1 MAKKQIR
8 HLREGQTEF
17 QKVFSRLCET
27 RSAWQ
32 VWSDFVE
39 MVAISI
45 SNAVEIREKVKQERE
60 ARYMTIIRTYTKK
73 EQAVFPELVGIL
85 VQALQRNP
93 EQDFLGEMFMAME
106 LGNHWK
112 GQFFTPYS
120 LCKAM
125 AAGTVSNAGEKLM
138 VKDWIGIHDPACG
151 AGATLIG
158 ARNHLELAGIG
169 GTKAFFVGQDIDRT
183 AAMMCYI
190 QLSLLGCAGYVVVG
204 DTLNHPVQGPL
215 LWPTPTE
222 YQDIWFLPLTFL
234 EPAWVL
240 RLSRT
245 WRGLDTEAEAD
256 CDEPVTAASPE
267 DEICDEP
274 VTEEP
279 PALMV
284 PVPGEKG
291 TLKVIEDPP
300 SPVEPEPAPEP
311 EQNVSFMDTES
322 GQLTLF

>member
-27 RSAWQ
+27 INAWQ

-45 SNAVEIREKVKQERE
+45 SNAVEIREQVKQERE
-60 ARYMTIIRTYTKK
+60 ARYMTIIGTYSKK
-73 EQAVFPELVGIL
+73 DQAVFPELVGIL

-120 LCKAM
+120 LCKTM

-158 ARNHLELAGIG
+158 ARNHLSLAGIG

-204 DTLNHPVQGPL
+204 DTIAHPIQGPI

-222 YQDIWFLPLTFL
+222 YQDVWFLPTTFL

-245 WRGLDTEAEAD
+245 WRGLDTEEEAD
-256 CDEPVTAASPE
+256 CHEPVTAAPPE
-267 DEICDEP
+267 EEICDET
-274 VTEEP
+274 VQECEP
-279 PALMV
+279 P
-284 PVPGEKG
+284 
-291 TLKVIEDPP
+291 
-300 SPVEPEPAPEP
+300 EPEPAPEP

>member
-27 RSAWQ
+27 KSAWQ

-45 SNAVEIREKVKQERE
+45 SNAVEIREQIKQERE

-125 AAGTVSNAGEKLM
+125 AANTVSNAGEKLE
-138 VKDWIGIHDPACG
+138 VKDWIGVHDPACG

-158 ARNHLELAGIG
+158 ARNHLALAKIG
-169 GTKAFFVGQDIDRT
+169 GTQAFFVGQDIDRT
-183 AAMMCYI
+183 AAMMCYV

-234 EPAWVL
+234 EPTWVL

-245 WRGLDTEAEAD
+245 WRGIDTEGD
-256 CDEPVTAASPE
+256 CDEPVTAAPPE
-267 DEICDEP
+267 DETVTDLHEP
-274 VTEEP
+274 LHASEETVQECEA
-279 PALMV
+279 PA
-284 PVPGEKG
+284 
-291 TLKVIEDPP
+291 
-300 SPVEPEPAPEP
+300 PEPAPEP